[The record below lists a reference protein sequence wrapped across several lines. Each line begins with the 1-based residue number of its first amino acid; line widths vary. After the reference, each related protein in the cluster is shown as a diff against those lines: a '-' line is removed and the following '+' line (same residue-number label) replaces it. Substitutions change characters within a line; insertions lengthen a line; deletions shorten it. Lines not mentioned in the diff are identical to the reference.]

1 MNETHITKVAPRRHA
16 SRVATGLGMLAAQV
30 AMNTTIAAATGG
42 LVVFILRLIM
52 LRTIG
57 SRHENCLVVWNMN
70 FIFPYFRNNNPNWL
84 IFFRGVE
91 TTNQMTMTWKNIVR
105 RLPSGKLTTAR
116 PYGLPARLEWSSN
129 IILWHAQKP
138 AQGQCFG
145 IFQTTNPKPQNP
157 KTLKP

>member
-57 SRHENCLVVWNMN
+57 SHHENCLVVWNMN
-70 FIFPYFRNNNPNWL
+70 FIFPYIRNNNPN
-84 IFFRGVE
+84 
-91 TTNQMTMTWKNIVR
+91 
-105 RLPSGKLTTAR
+105 
-116 PYGLPARLEWSSN
+116 
-129 IILWHAQKP
+129 
-138 AQGQCFG
+138 
-145 IFQTTNPKPQNP
+145 
-157 KTLKP
+157 